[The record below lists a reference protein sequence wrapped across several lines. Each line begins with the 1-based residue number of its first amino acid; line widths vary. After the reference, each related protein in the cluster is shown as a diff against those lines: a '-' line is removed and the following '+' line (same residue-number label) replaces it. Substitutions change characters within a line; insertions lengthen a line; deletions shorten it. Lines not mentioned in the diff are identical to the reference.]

1 MELLDL
7 YTKDRVL
14 TGMTVKRGER
24 VPNGYYG
31 LVVHICIFN
40 KKGEMLIQRRS
51 PSKALFPDL
60 WDITAGGCVI
70 SGEKSEDAARREL
83 FEEIGLDVSFET
95 IRPSMTI
102 HYEDGFDDVY
112 MIVRDA
118 DIEKLTLQPEEVC
131 AVKWASKEEI
141 LSMIEDGTFIPY
153 FKERISYL
161 FAVKD
166 YRGVFV
172 PQGYEYL

>member
-7 YTKDRVL
+7 YTKDRIL
-14 TGMTVKRGER
+14 TGKTVKRGEK
-24 VPNGYYG
+24 VPEGYYG
-31 LVVHICIFN
+31 LVVHVCVFN
-40 KKGEMLIQRRS
+40 SKGEMLIQKRS
-51 PSKALFPDL
+51 PQKELFGNL

-70 SGEKSEDAARREL
+70 SGEKSEDAAHREL
-83 FEEIGLDVSFET
+83 FEELGIDVSFKN

-102 HYEDGFDDVY
+102 HYEDGFDDLY
-112 MIVRDA
+112 MIVRDVNTQKV
-118 DIEKLTLQPEEVC
+118 KLQSEEVS
-131 AVKWASKEEI
+131 AVKWATKEEI

-153 FKERISYL
+153 FKEKISYL

-172 PQGYEYL
+172 PKGYEYL